1 MPENTN
7 HVYLKMRDKIYDI
20 RFFDGEYILSVD
32 NELVTLNGQEEIIF
46 TKKNDDK
53 YYRSK
58 IKEVNNK

>member
-1 MPENTN
+1 M
-7 HVYLKMRDKIYDI
+7 
-20 RFFDGEYILSVD
+20 LSID
-32 NELVTLNGQEEIIF
+32 NELVTLNGDAEIIF